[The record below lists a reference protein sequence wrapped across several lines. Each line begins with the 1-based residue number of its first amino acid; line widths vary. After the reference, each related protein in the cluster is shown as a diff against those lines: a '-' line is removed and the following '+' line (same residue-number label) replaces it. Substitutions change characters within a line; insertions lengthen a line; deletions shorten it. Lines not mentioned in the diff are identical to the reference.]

1 MRKHSLYQMALLDIQ
16 QLVGGCPLCM
26 LTPLQSAV
34 CLNLT
39 AKAKPFS
46 VGALL
51 EQFWCFFELKI
62 NVMYFFMNQGTVTS
76 KSNKFSSLL
85 IGVSNFSL
93 SELKN

>member
-16 QLVGGCPLCM
+16 QLVGGCPLCK
-26 LTPLQSAV
+26 LTPLQSGV

-76 KSNKFSSLL
+76 KINSVLYLLKSVISVSLD
-85 IGVSNFSL
+85 
-93 SELKN
+93 